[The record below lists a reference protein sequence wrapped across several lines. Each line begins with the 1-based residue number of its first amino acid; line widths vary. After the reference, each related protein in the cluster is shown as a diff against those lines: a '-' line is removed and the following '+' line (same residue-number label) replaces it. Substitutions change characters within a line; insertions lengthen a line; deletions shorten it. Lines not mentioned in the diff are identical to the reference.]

1 MLLLDERVVKM
12 RILHHHFKKKQTEK
26 GRRTQAEKQGER
38 GGTDGGWDPW
48 VEAQRNTPCHLR
60 LSAK

>member
-1 MLLLDERVVKM
+1 M

-26 GRRTQAEKQGER
+26 GRRTHAEKQGER
-38 GGTDGGWDPW
+38 GGGTDGGWDPW